1 MNALIWIAVIV
12 SIYFVLKQ
20 FDPKKEKKSKPQQ
33 PTHLPYLND
42 NGEPMPEQLLDLD
55 TTTLADRQRAY
66 HRGPRKQMRYDI
78 LQRRAELA
86 GDTVTLEALR
96 TNTYDG
102 PLPELE
108 DDSPKRRFKIKVESG
123 PSPGVTKKLKFFCIK
138 DKGYHVSVW
147 PNVDGYVDLDYVEF
161 NIAGITHHREAAMN
175 HLGEAMGILV
185 AEPDNPYDANAI
197 RIMTPDWQCVGYVP
211 QDRTDEI
218 REHTKLPCPCLFYI
232 GAREKNGDLIFYTD
246 AYIRLDML
254 NNK

>member
-1 MNALIWIAVIV
+1 MNALIWIAVIAAV
-12 SIYFVLKQ
+12 YFFLKQ
-20 FDPKKEKKSKPQQ
+20 FDTKKEKKSNPQQ
-33 PTHLPYLND
+33 STD
-42 NGEPMPEQLLDLD
+42 EMSDDMPEQLLDLE

-66 HRGPRKQMRYDI
+66 HRGYRTQMRYDI

-147 PNVDGYVDLDYVEF
+147 PKDVSQFDIIEF
-161 NIAGITHHREAAMN
+161 QIAGITHHKEAALQRTGET
-175 HLGEAMGILV
+175 LGFLAP
-185 AEPDNPYDANAI
+185 EPDNPYDANAI

-211 QDRTDEI
+211 KDRTDEI
-218 REHTKLPCPCLFYI
+218 REHSKLPCPCLFYI
-232 GAREKNGDLIFYTD
+232 GINKENDEQIFYTD

>member
-1 MNALIWIAVIV
+1 MNALIWIAVIAAV
-12 SIYFVLKQ
+12 YFFLKQ
-20 FDPKKEKKSKPQQ
+20 FDTKKEKKSNPQQ
-33 PTHLPYLND
+33 STD
-42 NGEPMPEQLLDLD
+42 EMSDDMPEQLLDLE

-66 HRGPRKQMRYDI
+66 HRGYRTQMRYDI
-78 LQRRAELA
+78 LQRRAQLA

-161 NIAGITHHREAAMN
+161 NIAGIIHHREAAMN
-175 HLGEAMGILV
+175 HLGENMGILV
-185 AEPDNPYDANAI
+185 VEPDNPYDANAI
-197 RIMTPDWQCVGYVP
+197 RVMTHDWQCVGYVP
-211 QDRTDEI
+211 KDRTDDI
-218 REHTKLPCPCLFYI
+218 REHTKLPYPCLFYI
-232 GAREKNGDLIFYTD
+232 GINKENVEQIFYTD

-254 NNK
+254 NNE